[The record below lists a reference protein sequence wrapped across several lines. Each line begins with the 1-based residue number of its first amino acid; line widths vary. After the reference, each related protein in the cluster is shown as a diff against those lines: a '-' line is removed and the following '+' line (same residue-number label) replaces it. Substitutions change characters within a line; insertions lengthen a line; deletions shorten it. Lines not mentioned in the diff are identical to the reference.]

1 MSIRPATLLLTA
13 LLLPASGCAWVKL
26 TEAGQRVR
34 VIDHS
39 SSLSAGCVRKG
50 EITASVRRELGPFE
64 RNSQKVT
71 DELEALA
78 RNEAALIS
86 ADTVVPTGPVDG
98 SGQRRYVAYDCGGR

>member
-26 TEAGQRVR
+26 SDEGQRVR
-34 VIDHS
+34 VADS
-39 SSLSAGCVRKG
+39 ASLSAGCVRKG

-78 RNEAALIS
+78 RNEAAMIS
-86 ADTVVPTGPVDG
+86 ADTVVATGPVDG
-98 SGQRRYVAYDCGGR
+98 GGQRRYVAYDCGGR

>member
-1 MSIRPATLLLTA
+1 MSIRPAALLLTA

-26 TEAGQRVR
+26 TDEGQRVR
-34 VIDHS
+34 VAETG
-39 SSLSAGCVRKG
+39 SLSAGCVRKG

-98 SGQRRYVAYDCGGR
+98 SGQRRYVAYACGGR

>member
-26 TEAGQRVR
+26 TDEGQRVR
-34 VIDHS
+34 VAETS
-39 SSLSAGCVRKG
+39 GLSAGCVRKG

-78 RNEAALIS
+78 RNEAALLS
-86 ADTVVPTGPVDG
+86 ADTVTPTGPVDG